1 MKLVSNNKSVT
12 LYTPVIILFSLG
24 KFCSLQQ
31 SILLSL
37 CQSHDCS
44 TVLIYVAV
52 DRFYTAL
59 FSALEQT
66 HCARM

>member
-1 MKLVSNNKSVT
+1 MFRLYAYELKKVT
-12 LYTPVIILFSLG
+12 FVLCTGTLITGVVGDPAGVPVV
-24 KFCSLQQ
+24 
-31 SILLSL
+31 
-37 CQSHDCS
+37 
-44 TVLIYVAV
+44 TV